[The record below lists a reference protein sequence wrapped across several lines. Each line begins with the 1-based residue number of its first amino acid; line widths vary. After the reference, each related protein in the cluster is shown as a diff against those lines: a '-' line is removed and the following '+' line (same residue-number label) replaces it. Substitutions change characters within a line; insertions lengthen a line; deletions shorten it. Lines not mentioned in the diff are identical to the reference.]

1 MQNEYFPAE
10 KIAAIRELLLRATHI
25 VIVTHMSPDG
35 DAMGSALGMWHFL
48 NGKWKME
55 NGKSVAVVV
64 PNRFPAFFNWMPG
77 VENVVIYDE
86 QRAEADRLIEEAD
99 LLVCTDFNDPKR
111 IGQVGNLLLQKA
123 CPKVLIDH
131 HLFPADFADV
141 TLSYPGSPSA
151 SELVCKLIRS
161 LSDYTDREMATCL
174 YTGMM
179 TDTGNFSFNSN
190 YPEMYETVASL
201 VRMGVDKDA
210 VYNAVFNAHSADRMR
225 LVGYSLYQKMRLF
238 PERHAALIALSRKEL
253 YRFHFQP
260 GDAEG
265 IVNMPLQI
273 SDVYYSCFMREDKIE
288 PHERERAGDAKSKIK
303 ISFRSQGD
311 RPVNRFASDF
321 FHGGGHANAAGGEFF
336 GTLEE
341 AVQCFLDH
349 YPDYFLSM

>member
-10 KIAAIRELLLRATHI
+10 KLAAIRELLLRATHI

-55 NGKSVAVVV
+55 NGKSLAVVV

-141 TLSYPGSPSA
+141 TLSYPESPSA

-238 PERHAALIALSRKEL
+238 PERHASLIALSRKEL

>member
-141 TLSYPGSPSA
+141 TLSYPESPSA
-151 SELVCKLIRS
+151 SELVCKLIRC